1 MTKELDAEK
10 IVIPKYDLRAHIEKL
25 VEDGKIKGDPTD
37 LYRNFVRETKIS
49 QKYID
54 EVRS

>member
-1 MTKELDAEK
+1 MSKELDAGK
-10 IVIPKYDLRAHIEKL
+10 IVLPKFDLRAHIEKL
-25 VEDGKIKGDPTD
+25 VENGKIKGDPTD